1 METICEAE
9 ALTSQQAK
17 GQRIRQAEIDVTG
30 RSASK
35 YENEKV
41 VYRLTQFGKVHYN
54 IVLDTNP

>member
-1 METICEAE
+1 MFNVTHILLKLPKTMETICEAE

-30 RSASK
+30 RSASR

-41 VYRLTQFGKVHYN
+41 V
-54 IVLDTNP
+54 

>member
-30 RSASK
+30 RSASR

-41 VYRLTQFGKVHYN
+41 VSRFDVIWKSTL
-54 IVLDTNP
+54 